1 MSKLK
6 NILKRGITFFVI
18 LVLCFNNFSAIVSDN
33 DGSAFV
39 TKSEF
44 EAMKK
49 DFSKQVDNYNESI
62 DAKIDGAISSY
73 LAGFRV
79 TSKYVLNSI
88 LNTINKA
95 GYNYLGAAG
104 LPFTNGSINI
114 SCTAQT
120 PEVWANGTFTYQN
133 LTEVNGDWGTSHHTG
148 AGRANYKAKTG
159 AGTAWR
165 FVSVYGVNCLENFMN
180 LYEKLTFSITDSP
193 ALHNAA
199 NFALAHTWSGAALNR
214 NLNLNAETWQTGGDK
229 GGTWQYKTGTAT
241 SAGYTNTGLSSGTG
255 YTSLSKSIINTV
267 NAQTKG
273 YTAPIGVISSTSYG
287 YGYVSGSD
295 FNSMLTFTNPIGGGT
310 ATDNEKVTFTAALF
324 WNCTNASCPW
334 GTTGDAHKQPVLNG
348 NAYEYLYWNKQ
359 YVNTSRFALTDV
371 YLYGAT
377 LGYGQPVKYFHG
389 LPVCVNDNNAG
400 TLTFSLRPVAVGT
413 GTVAN
418 RVGICFRTNP
428 FTNMN
433 PGSDSANNMKNIK
446 YKKRGDSV
454 WLDCNTAGGIDN
466 LVPGTTYDFMIEEFP
481 GDTTLWVKP
490 YRVQNSSS
498 TSTTVYAY
506 LETIGDVVIEVN

>member
-1 MSKLK
+1 MALFLVVLMSI
-6 NILKRGITFFVI
+6 NSFA
-18 LVLCFNNFSAIVSDN
+18 AIVSDN

-39 TKSEF
+39 TKAEF

-49 DFSKQVDNYNESI
+49 DFATQVDNYNESI
-62 DAKIDGAISSY
+62 DAKIDGAIAAY
-73 LAGFRV
+73 LAGLRV
-79 TSKYVLNSI
+79 SSKHTLKSVINAINSA
-88 LNTINKA
+88 K
-95 GYNYLGAAG
+95 YNYLGAAG

-133 LTEVNGDWGTSHHTG
+133 LTEVAGDWGTSHHTG
-148 AGRANYKAKTG
+148 AGRANYKAKNG
-159 AGTAWR
+159 SGTAWR

-180 LYEKLTFSITDSP
+180 LYEKLSFSITDSP
-193 ALHNAA
+193 ALHNPA

-214 NLNLNAETWQTGGDK
+214 NLNLNAETWQATSSAN
-229 GGTWQYKTGTAT
+229 GTWQYKTGTST

-267 NAQTKG
+267 NAQTAG

-310 ATDNEKVTFTAALF
+310 ATDNEKVTFDTPLF

-334 GTTGDAHKQPVLNG
+334 GTDHQLPVKNG
-348 NAYEYLYWNKQ
+348 NAYDHLYWNKQ

-428 FTNMN
+428 FANTN
-433 PGSDSANNMKNIK
+433 PGDDSANNMKNIK

-454 WLDCNTAGGIDN
+454 WLDCDTAGGIDN

-506 LETIGDVVIEVN
+506 LETIGNVVIEVN

>member
-1 MSKLK
+1 
-6 NILKRGITFFVI
+6 
-18 LVLCFNNFSAIVSDN
+18 
-33 DGSAFV
+33 
-39 TKSEF
+39 
-44 EAMKK
+44 
-49 DFSKQVDNYNESI
+49 
-62 DAKIDGAISSY
+62 
-73 LAGFRV
+73 
-79 TSKYVLNSI
+79 
-88 LNTINKA
+88 
-95 GYNYLGAAG
+95 
-104 LPFTNGSINI
+104 
-114 SCTAQT
+114 
-120 PEVWANGTFTYQN
+120 
-133 LTEVNGDWGTSHHTG
+133 
-148 AGRANYKAKTG
+148 
-159 AGTAWR
+159 
-165 FVSVYGVNCLENFMN
+165 
-180 LYEKLTFSITDSP
+180 
-193 ALHNAA
+193 
-199 NFALAHTWSGAALNR
+199 
-214 NLNLNAETWQTGGDK
+214 
-229 GGTWQYKTGTAT
+229 
-241 SAGYTNTGLSSGTG
+241 
-255 YTSLSKSIINTV
+255 
-267 NAQTKG
+267 
-273 YTAPIGVISSTSYG
+273 
-287 YGYVSGSD
+287 
-295 FNSMLTFTNPIGGGT
+295 MLTFTNPIGGGT

-334 GTTGDAHKQPVLNG
+334 GTDHQLPVKNG
-348 NAYEYLYWNKQ
+348 NAYEYLYWKKQ

-433 PGSDSANNMKNIK
+433 PGDDSANNMKNIK
-446 YKKRGDSV
+446 YKRRGDSV

-506 LETIGDVVIEVN
+506 LETIGNVVIEVN